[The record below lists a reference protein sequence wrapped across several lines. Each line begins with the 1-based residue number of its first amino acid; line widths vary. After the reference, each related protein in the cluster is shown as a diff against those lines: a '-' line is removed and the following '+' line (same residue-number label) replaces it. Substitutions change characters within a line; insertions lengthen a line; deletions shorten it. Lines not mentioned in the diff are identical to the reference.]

1 MKIYFSNENLS
12 ADTKFMLEKEFIKRR
27 IFANDI
33 YYPLIEKWDKEYTKS
48 HCDEEKI
55 SMKKYLQYIRSKSG
69 DMLYVINAKSIGYNN
84 VKLDLNSKCTDFIGY
99 SAFYNTTIT
108 IKYARRVIKHDLWL

>member
-33 YYPLIEKWDKEYTKS
+33 YYPLIEKWDKEYTKL

-55 SMKKYLQYIRSKSG
+55 SMKKYLQYIRSKSEE
-69 DMLYVINAKSIGYNN
+69 MLYVINAKSI
-84 VKLDLNSKCTDFIGY
+84 D
-99 SAFYNTTIT
+99 IT
-108 IKYARRVIKHDLWL
+108 M

>member
-1 MKIYFSNENLS
+1 MSLLGSRLNNLFLIFFIYLFMKGLFMKIYFSNENLS

-55 SMKKYLQYIRSKSG
+55 SSVHS
-69 DMLYVINAKSIGYNN
+69 
-84 VKLDLNSKCTDFIGY
+84 F
-99 SAFYNTTIT
+99 
-108 IKYARRVIKHDLWL
+108 

>member
-48 HCDEEKI
+48 HCDEEKNIYEKI
-55 SMKKYLQYIRSKSG
+55 SSVHS
-69 DMLYVINAKSIGYNN
+69 
-84 VKLDLNSKCTDFIGY
+84 F
-99 SAFYNTTIT
+99 
-108 IKYARRVIKHDLWL
+108 

>member
-1 MKIYFSNENLS
+1 MKIYFSNEDLS

-48 HCDEEKI
+48 HCDEEK
-55 SMKKYLQYIRSKSG
+55 YL
-69 DMLYVINAKSIGYNN
+69 
-84 VKLDLNSKCTDFIGY
+84 
-99 SAFYNTTIT
+99 
-108 IKYARRVIKHDLWL
+108 